1 MVFNKTEGENKVNK
15 TNMIM
20 GGTLLIAVG
29 MIAKAFILNED
40 AKVFLLIFFAVGA
53 GLALLRLFVNG
64 SIKKMKGKGWKSKVL
79 SLRCFTRSRLA
90 VPILV

>member
-53 GLALLRLFVNG
+53 GLALLRLFVNS
-64 SIKKMKGKGWKSKVL
+64 SIKKDERERVEE
-79 SLRCFTRSRLA
+79 
-90 VPILV
+90 